1 MFRFIYIYCFLTSCL
16 FVAPCSVVIDPL
28 DVPTNCYSMIGSL
41 TTLFDKDTPDI
52 ILNTVRDELLFTI
65 RIDMSLGSYESDKIK
80 KVIYGDLIEHKINS
94 SFMTSE
100 VQSDEGKGKTTII
113 LAILFSVFAIA
124 LLGVLLFVF
133 RKRTRTHNAAEVHS
147 IDGSNDITWRMALD
161 DAGKSW
167 KEKLESGKT
176 VNAAS
181 DSNRSSALVMYEN
194 KRNKVPV
201 HIAGEDFRNDD
212 GRVSRIEMIN
222 EQQPKKAG
230 IFARFMRSNTVP
242 TTSEEEKNADNGGFE
257 GKYKDAEGKGN
268 INSMTISAMKAELE
282 SHNIAT
288 DIVLEK
294 KDLIDTLLKARSG
307 RKKDSSSS
315 MASLK

>member
-52 ILNTVRDELLFTI
+52 ILNTVRDELLFTV

-80 KVIYGDLIEHKINS
+80 KVVYGDLIEHKINS

-113 LAILFSVFAIA
+113 IVILFSVFAIA

-133 RKRTRTHNAAEVHS
+133 RKRTRTHNAEVHS

-167 KEKLESGKT
+167 KEKLESCKT

-194 KRNKVPV
+194 KRIKVPV
-201 HIAGEDFRNDD
+201 YIAGEDFRNDD

-222 EQQPKKAG
+222 EQQPKKAE
-230 IFARFMRSNTVP
+230 IITRFMRSNTVP
-242 TTSEEEKNADNGGFE
+242 TTSEEVKNVDNGGFE
-257 GKYKDAEGKGN
+257 GEYKDAEGKEN

-288 DIVLEK
+288 DMILEK
-294 KDLIDTLLKARSG
+294 KDLIDALLKARSD
-307 RKKDSSSS
+307 RENDSSSS